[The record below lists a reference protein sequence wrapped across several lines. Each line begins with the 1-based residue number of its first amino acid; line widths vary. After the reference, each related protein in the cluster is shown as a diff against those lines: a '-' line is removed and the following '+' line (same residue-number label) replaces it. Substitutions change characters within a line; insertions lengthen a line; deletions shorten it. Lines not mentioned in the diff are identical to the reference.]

1 MNGMANAI
9 GMVELTSIARGI
21 ETSDFMVKAAQVELI
36 RSSTVCPGK
45 YIIII
50 AGDTGDV
57 KASMAEGIRQGGE
70 SVVNTLLLPNAHPQL
85 IPAIS
90 MTTQPPAG
98 GAVGVLGAALVLLP
112 DLVPYAMSRIESW
125 QNPWLDAQGDGHQII
140 QSMYAIGS
148 GGAAGLGLGSSRQKH
163 LFVPEPQNDFIFS
176 IVCEELGFVGAC
188 AVVGLFVLLLCRGIV
203 IAAHAPDRFGALLVV
218 GFVVQVALQAVLNV
232 AVVTNTIPNTG
243 ISLPFFS
250 SGGTSLMMLLGEMGV
265 VLRVS
270 RYEA

>member
-1 MNGMANAI
+1 MANAI

-98 GAVGVLGAALVLLP
+98 GAVGVLEFYSIASAITAADVAGRQGSQRDPDRGAHWIRHRRQGLCHP
-112 DLVPYAMSRIESW
+112 DR
-125 QNPWLDAQGDGHQII
+125 GCG
-140 QSMYAIGS
+140 
-148 GGAAGLGLGSSRQKH
+148 GGA
-163 LFVPEPQNDFIFS
+163 
-176 IVCEELGFVGAC
+176 
-188 AVVGLFVLLLCRGIV
+188 
-203 IAAHAPDRFGALLVV
+203 
-218 GFVVQVALQAVLNV
+218 
-232 AVVTNTIPNTG
+232 
-243 ISLPFFS
+243 
-250 SGGTSLMMLLGEMGV
+250 
-265 VLRVS
+265 
-270 RYEA
+270 

>member
-1 MNGMANAI
+1 MANAI

-98 GAVGVLGAALVLLP
+98 GAVGVLEFYSIASAITAADVAAKAANITL
-112 DLVPYAMSRIESW
+112 IE
-125 QNPWLDAQGDGHQII
+125 
-140 QSMYAIGS
+140 YAIG
-148 GGAAGLGLGSSRQKH
+148 GK
-163 LFVPEPQNDFIFS
+163 
-176 IVCEELGFVGAC
+176 GFVTLTGDVGAVRE
-188 AVVGLFVLLLCRGIV
+188 AV
-203 IAAHAPDRFGALLVV
+203 AAASRDAELLV
-218 GFVVQVALQAVLNV
+218 
-232 AVVTNTIPNTG
+232 
-243 ISLPFFS
+243 
-250 SGGTSLMMLLGEMGV
+250 GTSVIPRPAQQVFQSLL
-265 VLRVS
+265 
-270 RYEA
+270 

>member
-1 MNGMANAI
+1 MANAI

-70 SVVNTLLLPNAHPQL
+70 SNTLLLPNAHPQL

-98 GAVGVLGAALVLLP
+98 GAVGVLEFYSIASAITAADVAAKAANVTLIEV
-112 DLVPYAMSRIESW
+112 RI
-125 QNPWLDAQGDGHQII
+125 G
-140 QSMYAIGS
+140 YAIG
-148 GGAAGLGLGSSRQKH
+148 GK
-163 LFVPEPQNDFIFS
+163 
-176 IVCEELGFVGAC
+176 GFVTLTGDVGAVRE
-188 AVVGLFVLLLCRGIV
+188 AV
-203 IAAHAPDRFGALLVV
+203 AAASRDAELLV
-218 GFVVQVALQAVLNV
+218 
-232 AVVTNTIPNTG
+232 
-243 ISLPFFS
+243 
-250 SGGTSLMMLLGEMGV
+250 GTSVIPRPAQQVFQSLL
-265 VLRVS
+265 
-270 RYEA
+270 

>member
-1 MNGMANAI
+1 MANAI

-98 GAVGVLGAALVLLP
+98 GAVGVLEFYSIASAITAARCGRQGSQRDPDRGAHWIRHRRQGLCHP
-112 DLVPYAMSRIESW
+112 DR
-125 QNPWLDAQGDGHQII
+125 GCG
-140 QSMYAIGS
+140 
-148 GGAAGLGLGSSRQKH
+148 GGA
-163 LFVPEPQNDFIFS
+163 
-176 IVCEELGFVGAC
+176 
-188 AVVGLFVLLLCRGIV
+188 
-203 IAAHAPDRFGALLVV
+203 
-218 GFVVQVALQAVLNV
+218 
-232 AVVTNTIPNTG
+232 
-243 ISLPFFS
+243 
-250 SGGTSLMMLLGEMGV
+250 
-265 VLRVS
+265 
-270 RYEA
+270 